1 MTVYRKK
8 EFIMKKDVTIIGS
21 GLSGLVAATEL
32 LKKGHHVTMIDQEP
46 KTSIGGQAFW
56 SFGGLFLVNSKAQRR
71 LGVKDS
77 YELAQR
83 DWLNTA
89 QFDRLD
95 TEDYWAKQWAEAY
108 IIFAAFEKEAYLESM
123 GIKLTPIL
131 GWAER
136 GGFTAS
142 GHGNSVPRFH
152 ITWGT
157 GPGLIEPF
165 VNYVLAEEQ
174 KGNFHF
180 LERHQVTKL
189 NITDNKITS
198 IEGNIL
204 KPSNAQRGEPSNRE
218 IIDQFKLDTP
228 YLIITTGGIGANHE
242 LIKKNWPSRLGKAPE
257 TMIQGVPDST
267 DGKMLGIS
275 ETAGVKLVNKDRMW
289 HYTEGIINHTPIWN
303 NHGIRIIPGPSSLWF
318 DALGNRLTAP
328 DYPGFDTLHTL
339 ETICKTGYDYSW
351 FILTEDILKK
361 EFVLSG
367 SEQNPDL
374 TEKDIKRLLKERL
387 SSNATGPVETFKD
400 KGEDFIIAQNIHDLV
415 RKMNTLAGSELL
427 DADHIKTQIIERDL
441 QLDNPFSKDSQVTFI
456 HGARK
461 FLGDKLIR
469 TAKPH
474 KILESKK
481 LIAVKL
487 HIISRKTLGGIQ
499 TDLNSQVISQE
510 DTPIQGLYAA
520 GEVAGFG
527 GGGVHGYGALEGTF
541 LGGCIFSGIRAAR
554 GIDEV

>member
-1 MTVYRKK
+1 MKK
-8 EFIMKKDVTIIGS
+8 EVTIIGA

-32 LKKGHHVTMIDQEP
+32 LKNGHHVTMIDQEP
-46 KTSIGGQAFW
+46 KTAIGGQAFW
-56 SFGGLFLVNSKAQRR
+56 SFGGLFLVNSKVQRR

-89 QFDRLD
+89 QFDRLE

-108 IIFAAFEKEAYLESM
+108 IKFAAFEKEAYLESM

-136 GGFTAS
+136 GGFSAS

-174 KGNFHF
+174 KGNFRF
-180 LERHQVTKL
+180 LERHQVTQL

-204 KPSNAQRGEPSNRE
+204 KPSETERGEPSNRE

-242 LIKKNWPSRLGKAPE
+242 LIKKNWPRRLGKAPE

-374 TEKDIKRLLKERL
+374 TEKDIKLLLKERL
-387 SSNATGPVETFKD
+387 SANATGPVEAFKE
-400 KGEDFIIAQNIHDLV
+400 KGEDFIVAENIHDLV
-415 RKMNTLAGSELL
+415 RKMNALAGSELL

-441 QLDNPFSKDSQVTFI
+441 QLDNPFSKDPQVTFI

-474 KILESKK
+474 KMLESKR

-510 DTPIQGLYAA
+510 DTPIHGLYAA

-541 LGGCIFSGIRAAR
+541 LGGCIFSGIRAAH
-554 GIDEV
+554 GIDEA

>member
-1 MTVYRKK
+1 MKK
-8 EFIMKKDVTIIGS
+8 EVTIIGA

-32 LKKGHHVTMIDQEP
+32 LKNGHHVTMIDQEP
-46 KTSIGGQAFW
+46 KTAIGGQAFW
-56 SFGGLFLVNSKAQRR
+56 SFGGLFLVNSKVQRR

-108 IIFAAFEKEAYLESM
+108 IKFAAFEKEAYLESM

-136 GGFTAS
+136 GGFSAS

-174 KGNFHF
+174 KGNFRF
-180 LERHQVTKL
+180 LERHQVTQL

-198 IEGNIL
+198 IKGNIL
-204 KPSNAQRGEPSNRE
+204 KPSEAERGEPSNRE

-242 LIKKNWPSRLGKAPE
+242 LIKKNWPRRLGKAPE

-374 TEKDIKRLLKERL
+374 TEKDIKLLLKERL
-387 SSNATGPVETFKD
+387 SANATGPVEAFKE
-400 KGEDFIIAQNIHDLV
+400 KGEDFIVAENIHDLV
-415 RKMNTLAGSELL
+415 RKMNALAGSELL

-441 QLDNPFSKDSQVTFI
+441 QLDNPFSKDPQVTFI

-474 KILESKK
+474 KMLESKR

-510 DTPIQGLYAA
+510 DTPIHGLYAA

-541 LGGCIFSGIRAAR
+541 LGGCIFSGIRAAH
-554 GIDEV
+554 GIDEA

>member
-1 MTVYRKK
+1 MKK
-8 EFIMKKDVTIIGS
+8 EVTIIGA

-32 LKKGHHVTMIDQEP
+32 LKNGHHVTMIDQEP
-46 KTSIGGQAFW
+46 KTAIGGQAFW
-56 SFGGLFLVNSKAQRR
+56 SFGGLFLVNSKVQRR

-108 IIFAAFEKEAYLESM
+108 IKFAAFEKEAYLESM

-136 GGFTAS
+136 GGFSAS

-174 KGNFHF
+174 KGNFRF
-180 LERHQVTKL
+180 LERHQVTQL

-198 IEGNIL
+198 IKGNIL
-204 KPSNAQRGEPSNRE
+204 KPSEAERGEPSNRE

-242 LIKKNWPSRLGKAPE
+242 LIKKNWPRRLGNAPE

-374 TEKDIKRLLKERL
+374 TEKDIKLLLKERL
-387 SSNATGPVETFKD
+387 SANATGPVEAFKE
-400 KGEDFIIAQNIHDLV
+400 KGEDFIVAENIHDLV
-415 RKMNTLAGSELL
+415 RKMNALAGSELL

-441 QLDNPFSKDSQVTFI
+441 QLDNPFSKDPQVTFI

-474 KILESKK
+474 KMLESKR

-510 DTPIQGLYAA
+510 DTPIHGLYAA

-541 LGGCIFSGIRAAR
+541 LGGCIFSGIRAAH
-554 GIDEV
+554 GIDEA

>member
-1 MTVYRKK
+1 MKK
-8 EFIMKKDVTIIGS
+8 EVTIIGA

-32 LKKGHHVTMIDQEP
+32 LKNGHHVTMIDQEP
-46 KTSIGGQAFW
+46 KTAIGGQAFW
-56 SFGGLFLVNSKAQRR
+56 SFGGLFLVNSKVQRR

-108 IIFAAFEKEAYLESM
+108 IKFAAFEKEAYLESM

-136 GGFTAS
+136 GGFSAS

-174 KGNFHF
+174 KGNFRF
-180 LERHQVTKL
+180 LERHQVTQL

-198 IEGNIL
+198 IKGNIL
-204 KPSNAQRGEPSNRE
+204 KPSEAERGEPSNRE

-242 LIKKNWPSRLGKAPE
+242 LIKKNWPRRLGKAPE

-374 TEKDIKRLLKERL
+374 TEKDIKLLLKERL
-387 SSNATGPVETFKD
+387 SANATGPVEAFKE
-400 KGEDFIIAQNIHDLV
+400 KGEDFIVAENIHDLV
-415 RKMNTLAGSELL
+415 RKMNALAGSELL
-427 DADHIKTQIIERDL
+427 DPDHIKTQIIERDL
-441 QLDNPFSKDSQVTFI
+441 QLDNPFSKDPQVSFI

-474 KILESKK
+474 KMLESKR

-510 DTPIQGLYAA
+510 DTPIHGLYAA

-541 LGGCIFSGIRAAR
+541 LGGCIFSGIRAAH
-554 GIDEV
+554 GIDEA

>member
-1 MTVYRKK
+1 MKK
-8 EFIMKKDVTIIGS
+8 EVTIIGA

-32 LKKGHHVTMIDQEP
+32 LKNGHHVTMIDQEP
-46 KTSIGGQAFW
+46 KTAIGGQAFW
-56 SFGGLFLVNSKAQRR
+56 SFGGLFLVNSKVQRR

-108 IIFAAFEKEAYLESM
+108 IKFAAFEKEAYLESM

-136 GGFTAS
+136 GGFSAS

-174 KGNFHF
+174 KGNFRF
-180 LERHQVTKL
+180 LERHQVTQL

-204 KPSNAQRGEPSNRE
+204 KPSETERGEPSNRE

-242 LIKKNWPSRLGKAPE
+242 LIKKNWPRRLGKAPE

-367 SEQNPDL
+367 SEQNTDL
-374 TEKDIKRLLKERL
+374 TEKDIKLLLKERL
-387 SSNATGPVETFKD
+387 SANATGPVEAFKE
-400 KGEDFIIAQNIHDLV
+400 KGEDFIVAENIHDLI
-415 RKMNTLAGSELL
+415 RKMNALAGSELL

-441 QLDNPFSKDSQVTFI
+441 QLDNPFSKDPQVTFI

-474 KILESKK
+474 KMLESKR

-510 DTPIQGLYAA
+510 DTPIHGLYAA

-541 LGGCIFSGIRAAR
+541 LGGCIFSGIRAAH
-554 GIDEV
+554 GIDEA

>member
-1 MTVYRKK
+1 MKK
-8 EFIMKKDVTIIGS
+8 EVTIIGA

-56 SFGGLFLVNSKAQRR
+56 SFGGLFLVNSKVQRR

-83 DWLNTA
+83 DWFNTA
-89 QFDRLD
+89 RFDRLD

-108 IIFAAFEKEAYLESM
+108 IKFAAFEKEAYLESM
-123 GIKLTPIL
+123 GVKLTPIL

-136 GGFTAS
+136 GGFSAS

-165 VNYVLAEEQ
+165 VNYVFAEEQ
-174 KGNFHF
+174 KGNFRF
-180 LERHQVTKL
+180 LERHQVTQL

-204 KPSNAQRGEPSNRE
+204 KPSEAERGEPSNRE
-218 IIDQFKLDTP
+218 IIDQFKFDTP
-228 YLIITTGGIGANHE
+228 CLIITTGGIGANHE
-242 LIKKNWPSRLGKAPE
+242 LIKKNWPHRLGKAPE

-374 TEKDIKRLLKERL
+374 TEKDIKLLLKERL
-387 SSNATGPVETFKD
+387 SSNATGPVEAFKE
-400 KGEDFIIAQNIHDLV
+400 KGEDFIIAENIHDLV
-415 RKMNTLAGSELL
+415 RKMNTLAGNDLL
-427 DADHIKTQIIERDL
+427 DVDYIKTQIIERDL

-474 KILESKK
+474 KILASKK

-499 TDLNSQVISQE
+499 TDLNSQVISQQ
-510 DTPIQGLYAA
+510 DKPITGLYAA

-541 LGGCIFSGIRAAR
+541 LGGCIFSGIRAAH
-554 GIDEV
+554 GIEEA

>member
-1 MTVYRKK
+1 MKK
-8 EFIMKKDVTIIGS
+8 EVTIIGA
-21 GLSGLVAATEL
+21 GLSGLVAATAL
-32 LKKGHHVTMIDQEP
+32 LKNGHHVTMIDQEP
-46 KTSIGGQAFW
+46 KTAIGGQAFW
-56 SFGGLFLVNSKAQRR
+56 SFGGLFLVNSKVQRR

-108 IIFAAFEKEAYLESM
+108 IKFAAFEKEAYLESM

-136 GGFTAS
+136 GGFSAS

-174 KGNFHF
+174 KGNFRF
-180 LERHQVTKL
+180 LERHQVTQL

-198 IEGNIL
+198 IKGNIL
-204 KPSNAQRGEPSNRE
+204 KPSEAERGEPSNRE

-242 LIKKNWPSRLGKAPE
+242 LIKKNWPRRLGKAPE

-374 TEKDIKRLLKERL
+374 TEKDIKLLLKERL
-387 SSNATGPVETFKD
+387 SANATGPVEAFKE
-400 KGEDFIIAQNIHDLV
+400 KGEDFIIAENIHDLV
-415 RKMNTLAGSELL
+415 RKMNALAGSELL

-441 QLDNPFSKDSQVTFI
+441 QLDNPFSKDPQVTFI

-474 KILESKK
+474 KMLESKR

-510 DTPIQGLYAA
+510 DTPIHGLYAA

-541 LGGCIFSGIRAAR
+541 LGGCIFSGIRAAH
-554 GIDEV
+554 GIDES

>member
-1 MTVYRKK
+1 MKK
-8 EFIMKKDVTIIGS
+8 EVTIIGA

-32 LKKGHHVTMIDQEP
+32 LKNGHHVTMIDQEP
-46 KTSIGGQAFW
+46 KTAIGGQAFW
-56 SFGGLFLVNSKAQRR
+56 SFGGLFLVNSKLQRR

-108 IIFAAFEKEAYLESM
+108 IKFAAFEKEAYLESM

-136 GGFTAS
+136 GGFSAS

-174 KGNFHF
+174 KGNFRF
-180 LERHQVTKL
+180 LERHQVTQL

-198 IEGNIL
+198 IKGNIL
-204 KPSNAQRGEPSNRE
+204 KPSEAERGEPSNRE

-242 LIKKNWPSRLGKAPE
+242 LIKKNWPRRLGKAPE

-374 TEKDIKRLLKERL
+374 TEKDIKLLLKERL
-387 SSNATGPVETFKD
+387 SANATGPVEAFKE
-400 KGEDFIIAQNIHDLV
+400 KGEDFIVAENIHDLV
-415 RKMNTLAGSELL
+415 RKMNALAGSELL

-441 QLDNPFSKDSQVTFI
+441 QLDNPFSKDPQVTFI

-474 KILESKK
+474 KMLESKR

-510 DTPIQGLYAA
+510 DTPIHGLYAA

-541 LGGCIFSGIRAAR
+541 LGGCIFSGIRAAH
-554 GIDEV
+554 GIDEA